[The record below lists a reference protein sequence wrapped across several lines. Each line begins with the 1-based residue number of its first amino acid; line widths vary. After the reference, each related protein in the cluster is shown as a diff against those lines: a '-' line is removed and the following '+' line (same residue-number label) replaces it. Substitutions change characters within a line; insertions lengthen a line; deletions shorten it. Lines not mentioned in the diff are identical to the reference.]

1 VTVINYYR
9 LTNAVFIQ
17 NRAPVVE
24 EVRDVPQ
31 TVGRPPQPAV
41 EPQFKLA
48 ETSSIERTVLTET
61 PNQDQSQTSG
71 NANSDQ
77 TGLSDSLEPVHANS
91 EQPGQ
96 NEAPTS
102 VPAGPSGVPSMPR
115 TSTCTRRPHED
126 CVICDTAHQGSSH
139 NRLIAEDTNL
149 WALVSASRRETG
161 DDDDAEEIPRPQP
174 SSPPLKAAYMNGEE
188 LQAAIDEGAE
198 NAELEE
204 FKLVS
209 NRSIALMEVK
219 TCLIDTLLV

>member
-24 EVRDVPQ
+24 EVRNVPR
-31 TVGRPPQPAV
+31 TDGRPPQPAAQ
-41 EPQFKLA
+41 PQFNPV
-48 ETSSIERTVLTET
+48 ETSSIERTALTEI
-61 PNQDQSQTSG
+61 PNRGQFQTSG
-71 NANSDQ
+71 NANSDR
-77 TGLSDSLEPVHANS
+77 TGLSNSLEPMHANS
-91 EQPGQ
+91 EHTGQ
-96 NEAPTS
+96 HEAPTS

-126 CVICDTAHQGSSH
+126 CIVCDTAHQGPSH
-139 NRLIAEDTNL
+139 DRVTAEKTNL
-149 WALVSASRRETG
+149 WALASVSRRETG
-161 DDDDAEEIPRPQP
+161 DDDDVEEIPRPQP

>member
-31 TVGRPPQPAV
+31 TDGRPP
-41 EPQFKLA
+41 
-48 ETSSIERTVLTET
+48 
-61 PNQDQSQTSG
+61 
-71 NANSDQ
+71 
-77 TGLSDSLEPVHANS
+77 
-91 EQPGQ
+91 QPGQ

-102 VPAGPSGVPSMPR
+102 VPVGPSGVPSMPR

-126 CVICDTAHQGSSH
+126 CVVCDTAHQGSSH

-149 WALVSASRRETG
+149 WALVSASQRETG
-161 DDDDAEEIPRPQP
+161 DDKDAEEIPRPRP

-198 NAELEE
+198 KAELEE

-219 TCLIDTLLV
+219 TRLIDTLLV

>member
-1 VTVINYYR
+1 MPVISYCR
-9 LTNAVFIQ
+9 LTYAVFVQ

-31 TVGRPPQPAV
+31 TDERPPQPDA
-41 EPQFKLA
+41 EPQLKPV
-48 ETSSIERTVLTET
+48 ETSSIERNVLTEI
-61 PNQDQSQTSG
+61 PNRDQSQTSG
-71 NANSDQ
+71 NTNLDQ
-77 TGLSDSLEPVHANS
+77 IGLSDSLEPVHANS

-96 NEAPTS
+96 NETPTS

-126 CVICDTAHQGSSH
+126 CVVCDTAHQGSSP
-139 NRLIAEDTNL
+139 NRLIAEPANL

-161 DDDDAEEIPRPQP
+161 NDDDAEEIPRPRP
-174 SSPPLKAAYMNGEE
+174 SSPLFKAAYMNGEE
-188 LQAAIDEGAE
+188 LLAAIDEGAE
-198 NAELEE
+198 KAELEE

-219 TCLIDTLLV
+219 TCLVNTLLI